1 MLLGVIEGGERG
13 GWRGLRSDDNFPGL
27 AHLDLHP
34 ASNSSSVSILQLGL
48 LTWLSLCCRLYSKG
62 RILGHKRA
70 KRNTRPNTTLVQIEG
85 VATKEDAQF
94 YLGKV
99 HITATT
105 GKHFHTHT
113 VPAYCIR
120 LPGEEEDRGFQCP
133 RYLGVRTVF
142 ISATHLLIALYRRVT
157 RSHGNSGVVKSK
169 FRSNIPP
176 HAFGASVRV
185 VRSLLCSQSTRNLT
199 YHD

>member
-1 MLLGVIEGGERG
+1 MG
-13 GWRGLRSDDNFPGL
+13 S
-27 AHLDLHP
+27 
-34 ASNSSSVSILQLGL
+34 
-48 LTWLSLCCRLYSKG
+48 TRLYSKG

-94 YLGKV
+94 YLGKR
-99 HITATT
+99 I
-105 GKHFHTHT
+105 
-113 VPAYCIR
+113 AYVYRAKRKIE
-120 LPGEEEDRGFQCP
+120 GSN
-133 RYLGVRTVF
+133 VRV
-142 ISATHLLIALYRRVT
+142 IWGRVT

-185 VRSLLCSQSTRNLT
+185 MLYPSNI
-199 YHD
+199 